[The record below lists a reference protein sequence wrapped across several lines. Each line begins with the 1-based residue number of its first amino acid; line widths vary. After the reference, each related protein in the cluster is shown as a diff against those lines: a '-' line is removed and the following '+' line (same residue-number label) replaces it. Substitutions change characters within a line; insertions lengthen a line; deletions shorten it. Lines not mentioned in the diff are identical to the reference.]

1 MTDANER
8 NGNATLEDVSRA
20 TGGELSGAVGATA
33 GAAIVSD
40 VTHDSREARGGSL
53 FVAIRGAKFDAHSF
67 VGQVMEQGA
76 LGVIS
81 ERARPADF
89 AGAWIEVSD
98 ARVAL
103 ARAAA
108 EVQGHPSRE
117 LKLVGITG
125 TNGKTTTAHL
135 LAAVCEAAGERV
147 AVLGTV
153 GYRIGDEQFKAEH
166 TTPEASAVQR
176 FLRRAVE
183 AGCAV
188 AVMESSSQALDLRRC
203 DALRYD
209 VAVFT
214 NLTQDHLDYHGTME
228 DYFEAKRRLFDG
240 RLGSRP
246 RVSVVNADDP
256 YGVRLADELRA
267 RGGRVITF
275 ALRAEEAD
283 VRAREVEYT
292 LEGMRFTLQATGV
305 VSRMESRVE
314 SPIRS
319 PLVGRPHIYNMLA
332 AGACGLALGYDLD
345 AMARAFATCAGAPGR
360 FERVAHPAADFAVVV
375 DYAHT
380 DDALRNVLGTARDVV
395 TKGGRVITVFGCGG
409 DRDRTK
415 RAPMGEAA
423 AALSDIVILTSDNPR
438 TEDPEAIL
446 ADTEVGLRR
455 AAGKPYLK
463 MADRR
468 EAIFR
473 AVGEARAGD
482 VVVIAGKGHE
492 DYQIIGTEAFHFDDK
507 EVAREALS
515 ARFGSR

>member
-1 MTDANER
+1 MPDATTGR
-8 NGNATLEDVSRA
+8 NRNATLEDVARA
-20 TGGELSGAVGATA
+20 VDGKLSGADDARTNV
-33 GAAIVSD
+33 VSD

-53 FVAIRGAKFDAHSF
+53 FVAIHGAKFDAHSF
-67 VGQVMEQGA
+67 VNQVMAEGA
-76 LGVIS
+76 VGVIS
-81 ERARPADF
+81 ERERPAGF
-89 AGAWIEVSD
+89 AGAWIEVAD

-108 EVQGHPSRE
+108 EVHGHPSRE

-153 GYRIGDEQFKAEH
+153 GYRIGGEQFKAEH

-183 AGCAV
+183 AGCTV

-203 DALRYD
+203 DALQYD

-240 RLGSRP
+240 RLGARP
-246 RVSVVNADDP
+246 RVSVINVDDP
-256 YGVRLADELRA
+256 YGVRLAEELTA
-267 RGGRVITF
+267 SGARVITF
-275 ALRAEEAD
+275 ALRAEAD
-283 VRAREVEYT
+283 VRAHDVEYT
-292 LEGMRFTLQATGV
+292 LEGMRFTLRAPGV
-305 VSRMESRVE
+305 ESRA
-314 SPIRS
+314 RS

-332 AGACGLALGYDLD
+332 AAACGLALGYDLE

-360 FERVAHPAADFAVVV
+360 FERVGHTGGDFAVVV

-380 DDALRNVLGTARDVV
+380 DDALRNVLATARDVV
-395 TKGGRVITVFGCGG
+395 TNGGRVITVFGCGG

-423 AALSDIVILTSDNPR
+423 ATLSDIVILTSDNPR

-446 ADTEVGLRR
+446 ADTEVGLR

-463 MADRR
+463 IADRR

-473 AVGEARAGD
+473 AVAEARAGD

-492 DYQIIGTEAFHFDDK
+492 DYQIIGTQVIHFDDK

-515 ARFGSR
+515 ARPGSKVTR